1 MPMVNSCL
9 PMLPVHRESQVH
21 SKFVGT
27 CSLSVVAPMSAGC
40 YSCVNVNSIWKC
52 SHRANLW
59 EGPHSKSFKHPS
71 CLFHSSRNQYG
82 RADRG
87 KFRILTLRSVL
98 FMHCPS
104 ILKKYIFLNGTYCIL
119 PPIHL
124 LHLLWIGRST
134 SFYCTWLICTG
145 PWKEETLDS
154 MCWICCS
161 HKPEKKLIKKD
172 LR

>member
-1 MPMVNSCL
+1 MPTVNSCL

-40 YSCVNVNSIWKC
+40 CSCVNVNSIWKC

-87 KFRILTLRSVL
+87 KLRILTLRSVL

-104 ILKKYIFLNGTYCIL
+104 ILKNIFSLMELIVYYL
-119 PPIHL
+119 
-124 LHLLWIGRST
+124 RSI
-134 SFYCTWLICTG
+134 YCTYYGWDGVHPFTA
-145 PWKEETLDS
+145 LD
-154 MCWICCS
+154 WYVLDL
-161 HKPEKKLIKKD
+161 EKRKHLTQCVEYVAATSQRKSW
-172 LR
+172 